1 MSGTS
6 PVASDPAPSGAA
18 TPSNRLPLTP
28 KRTLAT
34 FSIGV
39 VGFMSANLVPY
50 MMAALEQSLGIDTGA
65 SGTVLTACLLAT
77 AISCLLVTRLAE
89 GERRTAVARVGLLV
103 AALGFGT
110 AAFAPPIAWL
120 TIGAVVIGGVGAGGA
135 VAAGGAALAAF
146 RNPNR
151 VAGING
157 LTNRAF
163 VSIVLAA
170 IPLIGIGMQSTF
182 GLLAALAVLVLLIA
196 GWLPSAPLVDVE
208 TRAVETTAAA
218 SPAPPADR
226 ATQRRVTVAGFA
238 LLTMFALWAV
248 SEDSLWAM
256 GVTIGTQQAQ
266 LTPEQAGLALSAS
279 TAVGLVAATILA
291 IVGARFGRALPLA
304 VLLALG
310 GALKLS
316 ACFATDPTVFLWSF
330 IAWNT
335 VYTVAFLYFIA
346 TATALDAAGRWS
358 GPVLGVYL
366 IGSSFAPLVGA
377 WLAQLL
383 GVGGLGI
390 VLAVISWALILPLVL
405 VARLSS
411 RVEREETVAAL
422 AKPRG
427 ELNTIEA
434 GAV

>member
-1 MSGTS
+1 MS
-6 PVASDPAPSGAA
+6 APALPAQ
-18 TPSNRLPLTP
+18 SNRLPLTP

-89 GERRTAVARVGLLV
+89 GERRTTVARVGLLV

-110 AAFAPPIAWL
+110 AAFAPAILWL
-120 TIGAVVIGGVGAGGA
+120 TIGAVVLGGIGAGGA

-182 GLLAALAVLVLLIA
+182 GLLAALAVLVFLIA
-196 GWLPSAPLVDVE
+196 GWLPSAPLVEIE
-208 TRAVETTAAA
+208 TQAVQTTVATKPVDAAK
-218 SPAPPADR
+218 
-226 ATQRRVTVAGFA
+226 QRRITIAGFA
-238 LLTMFALWAV
+238 LLTMFAVWAV

-256 GVTIGTQQAQ
+256 GIKIGTQQAQ

-291 IVGARFGRALPLA
+291 VVGARGGRALPLA
-304 VLLALG
+304 FLLALG

-316 ACFATDPTVFLWSF
+316 ACLATDPTVFLWSF

-346 TATALDAAGRWS
+346 TATALDAGGRWS

-390 VLAVISWALILPLVL
+390 VLTVISWGLIVPLVL

-411 RVEREETVAAL
+411 RVERDETAAQL

-427 ELNTIEA
+427 DLNTIEA
-434 GAV
+434 GAI

>member
-6 PVASDPAPSGAA
+6 SAA
-18 TPSNRLPLTP
+18 LQTTSSNRLPLTP
-28 KRTLAT
+28 KRTIAT

-50 MMAALEQSLGIDTGA
+50 LMAALEQSLGIDTGL
-65 SGTVLTACLLAT
+65 SGTVLTACLLVT
-77 AISCLLVTRLAE
+77 AISCLLVTRLAA
-89 GERRTAVARVGLLV
+89 GDRRRTVARVGLLV

-110 AAFAPPIAWL
+110 AAFAPPILWL
-120 TIGAVVIGGVGAGGA
+120 SIAAIVLGGAGAGGA

-157 LTNRAF
+157 LANRAF

-182 GLLAALAVLVLLIA
+182 GLLAALALLVFLIV

-208 TRAVETTAAA
+208 TRPLETTVPARHVGGA
-218 SPAPPADR
+218 SP
-226 ATQRRVTVAGFA
+226 RRITIAGFA
-238 LLTMFALWAV
+238 LLGMFALWAV

-256 GVTIGTQQAQ
+256 GITIGTQQAR

-279 TAVGLVAATILA
+279 TAVGLVAATVLA
-291 IVGARFGRALPLA
+291 VVGARFGRALPLA
-304 VLLALG
+304 VLLAAG

-316 ACFATDPTVFLWSF
+316 ACLATDPTVFLWSF

-335 VYTVAFLYFIA
+335 VYTIAFLYFIA
-346 TATALDAAGRWS
+346 TATALDAGGRWS

-377 WLAQLL
+377 WLAQLVGVSGL
-383 GVGGLGI
+383 GV
-390 VLAVISWALILPLVL
+390 VLAVISWVLIVPLVL
-405 VARLSS
+405 VARLSV
-411 RVEREETVAAL
+411 RVEREESDAEL
-422 AKPRG
+422 RKPRG
-427 ELNTIEA
+427 DLNTIEA
-434 GAV
+434 GAA

>member
-1 MSGTS
+1 MS
-6 PVASDPAPSGAA
+6 APAPSAQ
-18 TPSNRLPLTP
+18 SNRLPLTP

-110 AAFAPPIAWL
+110 AAFAPAILWL
-120 TIGAVVIGGVGAGGA
+120 TIGAVVLGGIGAGGA

-182 GLLAALAVLVLLIA
+182 GLLAALAVLVFLIA

-208 TRAVETTAAA
+208 TQAVQTTV
-218 SPAPPADR
+218 
-226 ATQRRVTVAGFA
+226 ATTPVDARKQRRITIAGFA
-238 LLTMFALWAV
+238 LLTMFAVWAV

-256 GVTIGTQQAQ
+256 GITIGTQQAQ

-291 IVGARFGRALPLA
+291 VVGARGGRALPLA

-316 ACFATDPTVFLWSF
+316 ACLATDPTVFLWSF

-346 TATALDAAGRWS
+346 TATALDAGGRWS

-390 VLAVISWALILPLVL
+390 VLAVISWALIVPLVL

-411 RVEREETVAAL
+411 SVEREETATQP

-427 ELNTIEA
+427 DLNTIEA
-434 GAV
+434 GAI

>member
-1 MSGTS
+1 MSAT
-6 PVASDPAPSGAA
+6 ALPAQ
-18 TPSNRLPLTP
+18 SNRLPLTS

-110 AAFAPPIAWL
+110 AAFAPAILWL
-120 TIGAVVIGGVGAGGA
+120 TIGAVVLGGIGAGGA

-182 GLLAALAVLVLLIA
+182 GLLAALAVLVFLIA

-208 TRAVETTAAA
+208 TQAVQTTIATTPVDAAK
-218 SPAPPADR
+218 
-226 ATQRRVTVAGFA
+226 QRRTTIAGFA
-238 LLTMFALWAV
+238 LLTMFAVWAV

-256 GVTIGTQQAQ
+256 GITIGTQQAQ
-266 LTPEQAGLALSAS
+266 LSPEQAGLALSAS

-291 IVGARFGRALPLA
+291 VVGARGGRALPLA
-304 VLLALG
+304 FLLTLG

-316 ACFATDPTVFLWSF
+316 ACLATDPTVFLWSF

-346 TATALDAAGRWS
+346 TATALDAGGRWS

-390 VLAVISWALILPLVL
+390 VLAVISWALIVPLVL

-411 RVEREETVAAL
+411 RVERDETAAQL

-427 ELNTIEA
+427 DLNTIEA
-434 GAV
+434 GAI

>member
-6 PVASDPAPSGAA
+6 PVASDPALSGAA
-18 TPSNRLPLTP
+18 TSSNRLPLTP

-65 SGTVLTACLLAT
+65 SGTVMTACLLAT

-89 GERRTAVARVGLLV
+89 GERRTVVARVGLLV
-103 AALGFGT
+103 AALGFGA

-120 TIGAVVIGGVGAGGA
+120 TIGAVVLGGIGAGGA

-163 VSIVLAA
+163 VSVVLAA

-196 GWLPSAPLVDVE
+196 GWLPAAPLVDVE
-208 TRAVETTAAA
+208 TRAVETTAA
-218 SPAPPADR
+218 PAPAKT
-226 ATQRRVTVAGFA
+226 ASASQRRTTIAGFA
-238 LLTMFALWAV
+238 LLGMFALWAV

-256 GVTIGTQQAQ
+256 GITIGTQQAQ

-346 TATALDAAGRWS
+346 TATALDAGGRWS

-390 VLAVISWALILPLVL
+390 VLAAISWALIVPLVL

-411 RVEREETVAAL
+411 RVEREETAATP

-427 ELNTIEA
+427 DLNTIEA

>member
-1 MSGTS
+1 MS
-6 PVASDPAPSGAA
+6 APALPAQ
-18 TPSNRLPLTP
+18 SNRLPLTP

-89 GERRTAVARVGLLV
+89 GERRTTVARVGLLI

-110 AAFAPPIAWL
+110 AAFAPAILWL
-120 TIGAVVIGGVGAGGA
+120 TIGAVVLGGIGAGGA

-182 GLLAALAVLVLLIA
+182 GLLAALAVLVFLIA
-196 GWLPSAPLVDVE
+196 GWLPSAPLVEIE
-208 TRAVETTAAA
+208 TQAVQTTVATKPVDAAK
-218 SPAPPADR
+218 
-226 ATQRRVTVAGFA
+226 QRRITIAGFA
-238 LLTMFALWAV
+238 LLTMFAVWAV

-256 GVTIGTQQAQ
+256 GIKIGTQQAQ

-291 IVGARFGRALPLA
+291 VVGARGGRALPLA
-304 VLLALG
+304 FLLALG

-316 ACFATDPTVFLWSF
+316 ACLATDPTVFLWSF

-346 TATALDAAGRWS
+346 TATALDAGGRWS

-390 VLAVISWALILPLVL
+390 VLAVISWGLIVPLVL

-411 RVEREETVAAL
+411 RVERDETAAQL

-427 ELNTIEA
+427 DLNTIEA
-434 GAV
+434 GAI